1 MGTAKQYI
9 RAIATN
15 MIGQLGITLADLG
28 RCDSSS
34 SLGLY
39 EKRREQIIRL
49 LRKMKP
55 ETLGRIMSC
64 GRGFPETLHDPQPDG
79 NMWCLIIS
87 GFGNRGFW
95 QLGGRTLLREYACA
109 AIVAEMVDVLDPNGK
124 FRQETFF
131 EQNKR
136 V

>member
-15 MIGQLGITLADLG
+15 MIGELGITLADLDK
-28 RCDSSS
+28 RDPSSS
-34 SLGLY
+34 FGLY
-39 EKRREQIIRL
+39 EKRREQIVRL

-64 GRGFPETLHDPQPDG
+64 GRGFPETPHDPQPDG
-79 NMWCLIIS
+79 NMWSLIIL
-87 GFGNRGFW
+87 GFNNKGFW

-109 AIVAEMVDVLDPNGK
+109 AIVAEMVDVLDPDGR
-124 FRQETFF
+124 FRQEVFF
-131 EQNKR
+131 EQNNR
-136 V
+136 G